1 MRALTFPA
9 TGGPAPNPG
18 PPSAATA
25 AALEQRFRAFLLA
38 VSAAGLAGTIVE
50 LWLGEHTK
58 DPLQFVPFALCGL
71 GLVVIAAAHWR
82 PRPATVW
89 ALRLTMLVLAA
100 ASLLG
105 AYEHFQGNYE
115 FERDIRPNASV
126 PEVTTRALH
135 GAAPLLAPG
144 ILALAGTLA
153 IAATYAHPALHP
165 TGGASKK
172 RLNVRQ

>member
-18 PPSAATA
+18 PPPHPTATA
-25 AALEQRFRAFLLA
+25 VEQRFRGFLLA
-38 VSAAGLAGTIVE
+38 VSAAALAGTIVE
-50 LWLGEHTK
+50 LWLGEHTN

-71 GLVVIAAAHWR
+71 GLALITVAFLR
-82 PRPATVW
+82 PRPGTIW
-89 ALRLTMLVLAA
+89 ALRVTMLVLAA

-105 AYEHFQGNYE
+105 AYQHFQGNYE

-126 PEVTTRALH
+126 REVTTRALH

-153 IAATYAHPALHP
+153 IAATYAHPALHV
-165 TGGASKK
+165 TGGGPKE
-172 RLNVRQ
+172 RQ